1 MKEARALLHQ
11 ISLIPQPGGWGRAA
25 LSAACTRIAFA
36 ASSSSASAYGAGTTA
51 NCHAGEAPVHV
62 GRRRRA
68 KVRIKDWH

>member
-1 MKEARALLHQ
+1 M
-11 ISLIPQPGGWGRAA
+11 
-25 LSAACTRIAFA
+25 SAACTRIAFA